1 MKNLLFGIFLVMVL
15 MIAAFLYIEMPY
27 TIRAKGIVK
36 PIQEWGLYKA
46 FDGTLVNILE
56 DHVSGSLTEYKV
68 LEFQRG
74 DIVSFL
80 FNDQLLQ
87 HEAVSKG
94 DTIAWVISNDLKL
107 SLLEKQGAL
116 AYEESLLQVYLTGEK
131 PEAIKL
137 ALDQVQLAS
146 QELQTQRQITE
157 RITQLY
163 RQALVSQQEY
173 ELAVNDLKVREYQ
186 LDIARSNYESLLAGQ
201 KEEQIGA
208 IQARIT
214 ALELQKKHIM
224 EHMAGMNIVS
234 PINGHLI
241 RQRNPDGSN
250 EDTVLKVADLS
261 GLLVFAPIDVFE
273 KSFIEAGQQVTIV
286 STHGRNEFEGRIIGI
301 DNSVQIIN
309 RQPKI
314 FITIL
319 VSSEDSQAGLF
330 PNLVVDARIHTP
342 RVSLFEYLKRKSG
355 VVYQN

>member
-1 MKNLLFGIFLVMVL
+1 MKKLLFGIFLVMIL
-15 MIAAFLYIEMPY
+15 MIAAFLYIDMPY

-56 DHVSGSLTEYKV
+56 DHVSGTLNEYKV

-94 DTIAWVISNDLKL
+94 DTIAWVVSNDLKL
-107 SLLEKQGAL
+107 SLLKKQGAL
-116 AYEESLLQVYLTGEK
+116 AYEESLLQVYLSGEK
-131 PEAIKL
+131 PETIKL

-186 LDIARSNYESLLAGQ
+186 LDIARSNYESLVAGQ
-201 KEEQIGA
+201 KEEQIGT

-214 ALELQKKHIM
+214 ALELEKKHLL
-224 EHMAGMNIVS
+224 EHMSGMNILA
-234 PINGHLI
+234 PISGQLI
-241 RQRNPDGSN
+241 RQRNPGGSN
-250 EDTVLKVADLS
+250 EEAVLRIADLS
-261 GLLVFAPIDVFE
+261 GLLVFAPVDVFE
-273 KSFIEAGQQVTIV
+273 KTFIEPGQSVSIVTP
-286 STHGRNEFEGRIIGI
+286 HGRNEFEGRIIGI

-319 VSSEDSQAGLF
+319 VNGEDAHPGLF
-330 PNLVVDARIHTP
+330 PNLIVDARIHTP